1 MMLRKI
7 GRRVVRAGKT
17 VGTEMVGIAKD
28 IVENPKVK
36 AVGNKVKEVTAKSL
50 LIGASILAKCADKIA
65 DKRR

>member
-1 MMLRKI
+1 
-7 GRRVVRAGKT
+7 
-17 VGTEMVGIAKD
+17 MVGIAKD

-50 LIGASILAKCADKIA
+50 LIGASILAKCTDKIA